1 MLKIFVGFDERQ
13 RVSFTTL
20 ATSIFETASR
30 PVSVSPLVLR
40 HLADHPQRA
49 DALHLFK
56 VFSAVV
62 VRLSRQR
69 HFYGRRYV
77 AGFRHYRA

>member
-30 PVSVSPLVLR
+30 PVSVSPLVLETLPITR
-40 HLADHPQRA
+40 RGLN
-49 DALHLFK
+49 ALYLFK
-56 VFSAVV
+56 VFSAVA
-62 VRLSRQR
+62 VRFSRR
-69 HFYGRRYV
+69 RRFHGRRYA